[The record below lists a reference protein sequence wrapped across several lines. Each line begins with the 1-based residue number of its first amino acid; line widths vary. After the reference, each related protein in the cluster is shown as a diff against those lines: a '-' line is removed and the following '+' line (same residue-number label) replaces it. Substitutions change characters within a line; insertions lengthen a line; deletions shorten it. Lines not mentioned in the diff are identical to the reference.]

1 MKKPLVAVVDWKP
14 EPRGDKKCK
23 VEKEAIGDIAH
34 VKYFLCDKEEDW
46 KGQVL
51 KADAILLWHNAR
63 ITQGVIHKLENCQ
76 CIVRN
81 GTGFDTVDIP
91 AATCS
96 DIPVY
101 NVPDYGTE
109 EVADQSIA
117 LALALCRQIIP
128 NHEHCKNLGWDVQ
141 NKSKIKRFS
150 EMHFGVVGLG
160 RIGTSVALKAK
171 ALGFKVNFYDPY
183 ISDGVDKSL
192 GLTRVKNFNDFLSYN
207 DVISINC
214 PLTDETH
221 HMITYKE
228 INRMRTNA
236 FIINTAR
243 GPIIKKNDL
252 FGSLRKRKIAGAA
265 LDVIEGEPLQTK
277 EEGET
282 PNLIVT
288 PHCGFYSIESFWEMK
303 HKAAMTARE
312 VLTGKRVENNCI
324 NHRLLPRNF
333 LDRARDK

>member
-1 MKKPLVAVVDWKP
+1 MRKPLVAIVDWKP

-23 VEKEAIGDIAH
+23 VEKEAIGEAAH
-34 VKYFLCDKEEDW
+34 VKYFLCDKPEDW

-51 KADAILLWHNAR
+51 KAEAILLWHNTR
-63 ITQGVIHKLENCQ
+63 MSEEVIHKLENCK

-91 AATCS
+91 AATCA

-101 NVPDYGTE
+101 NVPDYGTD

-128 NHEHCKNLGWDVQ
+128 NNEHCRNLGWDVQ
-141 NKSKIKRFS
+141 NKNKIRRFK
-150 EMHFGVVGLG
+150 EMYFGVVGLG

-171 ALGFKVNFYDPY
+171 ALGFDVSFYDPY
-183 ISDGVDKSL
+183 LPDGVDKSL
-192 GLTRVKNFNDFLSYN
+192 GIRRCNTLNELISNM

-214 PLTDETH
+214 PLTNETH
-221 HMITYKE
+221 HMITHKQ
-228 INRMRTNA
+228 INKMMSNA
-236 FIINTAR
+236 FIVNTAR
-243 GPIIKKNDL
+243 GPIIKKDDL
-252 FGSLRKRKIAGAA
+252 FRALKKGKIAGAA
-265 LDVIEGEPLQTK
+265 LDVIENEPLKTL

-288 PHCGFYSIESFWEMK
+288 PHCGFYSVESFWEMK
-303 HKAAMTARE
+303 HKAAKTVLE
-312 VLTGKRVENNCI
+312 VIKGNVSPRNCI
-324 NHRLLPRNF
+324 NYKLLPRNF
-333 LDRARDK
+333 TKDA

>member
-1 MKKPLVAVVDWKP
+1 MDKLVMKKPLVAVIDWKP

-23 VEKEAIGDIAH
+23 VEKEAVGKFAH
-34 VKYFLCDKEEDW
+34 VKYFLCDTEEDW

-51 KADAILLWHNAR
+51 KADAILLWHNTR
-63 ITQGVIHKLENCQ
+63 MPQEVIHKLEDCK

-101 NVPDYGTE
+101 NVPDYGTD

-141 NKSKIKRFS
+141 NKNKIRRFS
-150 EMHFGVVGLG
+150 ELHFGVIGLG

-171 ALGFKVNFYDPY
+171 ALGFNVHFYDPY
-183 ISDGVDKSL
+183 LPDGVDKSL
-192 GLTRVKNFNDFLSYN
+192 SIHRCKNLNDVLSN
-207 DVISINC
+207 MDVISINC
-214 PLTDETH
+214 PLTKETH
-221 HMITYKE
+221 HMISEKQLHK
-228 INRMRTNA
+228 MRSNA

-243 GPIIKKNDL
+243 GPIIKKEDL
-252 FGSLRKRKIAGAA
+252 FAALRKSKIAGAA
-265 LDVIEGEPLQTK
+265 LDVIENEPLQSK
-277 EEGET
+277 EDGET

-288 PHCGFYSIESFWEMK
+288 PHCGFYSVESFWEMR
-303 HKAAMTARE
+303 HKAAKTAAG
-312 VLTGKRVENNCI
+312 VLMGMVSPNNCI
-324 NHRLLPRNF
+324 NYKMLPRNF
-333 LDRARDK
+333 RK

>member
-1 MKKPLVAVVDWKP
+1 MRKPLVAIVDWKP
-14 EPRGDKKCK
+14 EPRGDKHCL
-23 VEKEAIGDIAH
+23 VEKEAIGKIAN
-34 VKYFLCDKEEDW
+34 VKYFLCDKDEDW

-63 ITQGVIHKLENCQ
+63 ISQDVIHKLENCK

-141 NKSKIKRFS
+141 HKDKIRRFK
-150 EMHFGVVGLG
+150 EMCFGVVGLG
-160 RIGTSVALKAK
+160 RIGTSVAMKAK
-171 ALGFKVNFYDPY
+171 ALGFNVYFYDPY
-183 ISDGVDKSL
+183 LSDGVDKSL
-192 GLTRVKNFNDFLSYN
+192 GIKRCSSLNEIISNMDVLSF
-207 DVISINC
+207 NC
-214 PLTDETH
+214 PLTEETH
-221 HMITYKE
+221 HMITKKE
-228 INRMRTNA
+228 IKKMRRGA
-236 FIINTAR
+236 FIVNTAR
-243 GPIIKKNDL
+243 GPIIKKKDL
-252 FGSLRKRKIAGAA
+252 FDALKKDDLGGAA

-277 EEGET
+277 AEGAT

-288 PHCGFYSIESFWEMK
+288 PHCGFYSVESFWEMK
-303 HKAAMTARE
+303 HKAATTAKK
-312 VLTGKRVENNCI
+312 VLMGQLTSNNCI
-324 NHRLLPRNF
+324 NYKLLPRNF
-333 LDRARDK
+333 VK

>member
-1 MKKPLVAVVDWKP
+1 MKKPLVAIVDWKP
-14 EPRGDKKCK
+14 EPRGDKFCR
-23 VEKEAIGDIAH
+23 VEKEAIGKIAD
-34 VKYFLCDKEEDW
+34 VKYFLCDKDEDW

-63 ITQGVIHKLENCQ
+63 ITAETIYKLENCK

-117 LALALCRQIIP
+117 LALALCRQVIP

-141 NKSKIKRFS
+141 NKDKIRRFR
-150 EMHFGVVGLG
+150 EMCFGVIGLG
-160 RIGTSVALKAK
+160 RIGTSVAMKAK
-171 ALGFKVNFYDPY
+171 ALGFNVYFYDPY
-183 ISDGVDKSL
+183 LSDGVDKSL
-192 GLTRVKNFNDFLSYN
+192 GIKRCSNLNEIVANM
-207 DVISINC
+207 DVLSINC
-214 PLTDETH
+214 PLTEETH
-221 HMITYKE
+221 HMITKKE
-228 INRMRTNA
+228 IKMMRSGA
-236 FIINTAR
+236 FIVNTAR
-243 GPIIKKNDL
+243 GPIIKKSDL
-252 FGSLRKRKIAGAA
+252 FSALKNNKLGGAA
-265 LDVIEGEPLQTK
+265 LDVIENEPLQTR
-277 EEGET
+277 EEGST

-303 HKAAMTARE
+303 HKAAITAKK
-312 VLTGKRVENNCI
+312 VLMGRATQNNCI
-324 NHRLLPRNF
+324 NYKLLPRNF
-333 LDRARDK
+333 VK

>member
-14 EPRGDKKCK
+14 EPRGDKKCR
-23 VEKEAIGDIAH
+23 VEKEAIGDVAH
-34 VKYFLCDKEEDW
+34 VKYFLCDTEKDW
-46 KGQVL
+46 RGQVL
-51 KADAILLWHNAR
+51 KADAILLWHN
-63 ITQGVIHKLENCQ
+63 TKMPQEVIHKLENCQ

-101 NVPDYGTE
+101 NVPDYGTD

-141 NKSKIKRFS
+141 NKNKIKRFNQ
-150 EMHFGVVGLG
+150 MHFGVIGLG
-160 RIGTSVALKAK
+160 RIGSSVALKAK

-183 ISDGVDKSL
+183 ISDGIDKSL
-192 GLTRVKNFNDFLSYN
+192 GITRVKKFDEFLSYN
-207 DVISINC
+207 DVISVNC
-214 PLTDETH
+214 PLTDETY
-221 HMITYKE
+221 HMIAHKQ
-228 INRMRTNA
+228 INRMRSNA
-236 FIINTAR
+236 FIVNTAR
-243 GPIIKKNDL
+243 GPIIKKDDL
-252 FGSLRKRKIAGAA
+252 FRSLRRGKIAGAG
-265 LDVIEGEPLQTK
+265 LDVIENEPLKTK

-288 PHCGFYSIESFWEMK
+288 PHCGFYSTESFWEMK
-303 HKAAMTARE
+303 YKAAATAKD
-312 VLTGKRVENNCI
+312 VLTGKVSENNCI
-324 NHRLLPRNF
+324 NYKLLPRNF
-333 LDRARDK
+333 LDQSGDR

>member
-14 EPRGDKKCK
+14 EPRGDKKCRI
-23 VEKEAIGDIAH
+23 EKQALGEAVH

-51 KADAILLWHNAR
+51 KADAILLWHNTR
-63 ITQGVIHKLENCQ
+63 MPQEVIHKLENCK

-81 GTGFDTVDIP
+81 GTGFDTVDVA

-101 NVPDYGTE
+101 NVPDYGTD

-141 NKSKIKRFS
+141 NKSKIRRFN
-150 EMHFGVVGLG
+150 EMYFGVIGLG

-171 ALGFKVNFYDPY
+171 GLGFKVCYHDPY
-183 ISDGVDKSL
+183 LSDGVDKSL
-192 GLTRVKNFNDFLSYN
+192 GIKRCKNLDELVSNM

-221 HMITYKE
+221 HMITHRQLNK
-228 INRMRTNA
+228 MRSDA
-236 FIINTAR
+236 FIVNTAR
-243 GPIIKKNDL
+243 GSIIKKDDL
-252 FGSLRKRKIAGAA
+252 FSSLRKGKIGGAA
-265 LDVIEGEPLQTK
+265 LDVIENEPLKTK
-277 EEGET
+277 WEGET
-282 PNLIVT
+282 PNLILS
-288 PHCGFYSIESFWEMK
+288 PHCGFYSVESFREMK
-303 HKAAMTARE
+303 YKAAATARG
-312 VLTGKRVENNCI
+312 VLNGYVSPNNCI
-324 NHRLLPRNF
+324 NYKMLPRNII
-333 LDRARDK
+333 K